1 MNLEAATPE
10 NTSTE
15 PIEMS
20 NPPPTITN
28 VMPTAMICSIATSRV
43 MLRTLATVGNESGR
57 RIEKTMIRASRTQP
71 M

>member
-1 MNLEAATPE
+1 MNFEAATPE

-20 NPPPTITN
+20 KPPPTMTN
-28 VMPTAMICSIATSRV
+28 VMPTAMICNIATSSV

-57 RIEKTMIRASRTQP
+57 RMAKTTIKASSTQP

>member
-1 MNLEAATPE
+1 M
-10 NTSTE
+10 
-15 PIEMS
+15 EMS

-28 VMPTAMICSIATSRV
+28 VMPTAMIWSIATSRV
-43 MLRTLATVGNESGR
+43 MLRTLAMVGNESGR